1 MTDTN
6 LINFLYNRLC
16 YNCKHEVHTVNS
28 ECCENIHVQ
37 INGLLNKLNDTHE
50 MYTSGSEMDDIDPDY
65 EPSESYEE
73 TDTEFEDVVV
83 EEVEVEEEEEEEEEE
98 DMDVKEEEEED
109 MDVKED
115 VEVVEVVDVE
125 EEDVE
130 DMDIDVKQQSKH
142 LIESIFNLKQQ
153 EDLTEVDVVIE
164 TATDNA
170 VSNEKLLDNIKSE
183 EFIKYMDLIPT
194 LEPNIKEMLCSDN
207 LLPEDKIKLTEKYIC
222 LLNGTPCT
230 LEWIETR
237 EHILEF
243 YKEKTKHKD
252 DIMVEKLLED
262 PLQSQSIP
270 KRISELNTDIE
281 NKRQIYKKYKQME
294 NYDPSDSEYGKLKS
308 WIDIS
313 LQLPFDNVK
322 ELKTDNQTN
331 FIKYIKESLDKE
343 LYGLTEVKEQILL
356 FLNSRMNNPNLKG
369 CNLALLGEPGC
380 GKTALS
386 RSLSRILDLPF
397 SQISFGG
404 INDVNFLKGH
414 DLTYI
419 GSKPGEIAQSMIRLK
434 NKNGILFLDEFD
446 KVSNNNDIISSLLH
460 VTDPE
465 QNHSYRD
472 NYLSDLV
479 IDLSSV
485 WWIYS
490 MNEYPKNKALKDRLF
505 IIKLPEYSVNDKVNI
520 IKKFSIK
527 KILKTLGLEDDTFTI
542 SDEACN
548 CIINNYI
555 DSSDKGIRNIQKI
568 LSDVIQKLLFKYK
581 HKDEITLSVKTNNVT
596 LPYEIS
602 SKDIRKLVKN
612 DKKNMNYMY
621 V

>member
-1 MTDTN
+1 
-6 LINFLYNRLC
+6 
-16 YNCKHEVHTVNS
+16 
-28 ECCENIHVQ
+28 
-37 INGLLNKLNDTHE
+37 
-50 MYTSGSEMDDIDPDY
+50 
-65 EPSESYEE
+65 
-73 TDTEFEDVVV
+73 
-83 EEVEVEEEEEEEEEE
+83 
-98 DMDVKEEEEED
+98 
-109 MDVKED
+109 
-115 VEVVEVVDVE
+115 
-125 EEDVE
+125 
-130 DMDIDVKQQSKH
+130 
-142 LIESIFNLKQQ
+142 
-153 EDLTEVDVVIE
+153 
-164 TATDNA
+164 
-170 VSNEKLLDNIKSE
+170 
-183 EFIKYMDLIPT
+183 
-194 LEPNIKEMLCSDN
+194 
-207 LLPEDKIKLTEKYIC
+207 
-222 LLNGTPCT
+222 
-230 LEWIETR
+230 
-237 EHILEF
+237 
-243 YKEKTKHKD
+243 
-252 DIMVEKLLED
+252 
-262 PLQSQSIP
+262 
-270 KRISELNTDIE
+270 
-281 NKRQIYKKYKQME
+281 ME

-331 FIKYIKESLDKE
+331 FIKYIKESLDTE

-446 KVSNNNDIISSLLH
+446 KVSNNSDIISSLLH